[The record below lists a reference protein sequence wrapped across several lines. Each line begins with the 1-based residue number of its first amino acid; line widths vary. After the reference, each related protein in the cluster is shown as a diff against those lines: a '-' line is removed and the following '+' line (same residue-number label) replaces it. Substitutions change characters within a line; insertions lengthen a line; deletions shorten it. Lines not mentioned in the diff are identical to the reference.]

1 MNKRKTFSDSEAA
14 TILKCLLSAVGHVHS
29 KNYVHRD
36 LKPDNI
42 LINDPEDLSTIKLAD
57 FGLSASF
64 RINIV
69 YSLNERMGTL
79 IYMAPEQTKNHSYG
93 KVIFNLILQ

>member
-1 MNKRKTFSDSEAA
+1 M
-14 TILKCLLSAVGHVHS
+14 HS

-42 LINDPEDLSTIKLAD
+42 LVDNFDDLSTVKLAD

-64 RINIV
+64 RMNFA
-69 YSLNERMGTL
+69 YALNEKMGTL
-79 IYMAPEQTKNHSYG
+79 IFMAPEQTKNHSYG
-93 KVIFNLILQ
+93 KVTDYFYNNKIIRE